1 MCSYQRVNNSYS
13 CQNSKVLNGL
23 LKTELGFQGFVV
35 SDWGGQHTGTASALA
50 GLDMTMPS
58 GNDYWGSQ
66 LVEAVRNGSVPERLL
81 DDKAT
86 RVIAA
91 WYHSRQDDPNLPPVG
106 VGLPYDLLAP
116 HEVVD
121 ARDPDDAETLPE
133 GAIQGHVLVKNVDNA
148 LPLSKPRVLTVYGYD
163 AKRPERNNPNTG
175 SGGWSFGLEST
186 TYDAV
191 KCGFGPYG
199 GQCPVPFPAFV
210 NGTIVS
216 GGGSG
221 AVTPFYIDS
230 PIQALESRARKEGT
244 QLFWDLE
251 NSDNTVPGATDACLV
266 FTNAYSSEGVDRP
279 ALRDDYSDA
288 LVKNIAGK
296 CENTIVVIHNAGIR
310 LVDQWIDHSNVTAVV
325 LAQLPGQDSGEAITR
340 ILYGDVSP
348 SGKLPYTIARNES
361 DYGHLLAPKTES
373 GWDRYFPQDNF
384 TEGVFIDYRA
394 FDENDIQPRFEFGFG
409 LTYTTFKYSNLQIK
423 NTVDLSSLSKVPSG
437 RVIPGGHEDLWD
449 TIATVSADVTNTGD
463 VQAAEIGQLYVT
475 IPGDGQPVRQLR
487 GFDKVLLSPGETK
500 SFEFELR
507 RRDLSVWDVTTQ
519 QWTLLTGSDYDLSV
533 GASSRQLHLNG
544 TLSL

>member
-13 CQNSKVLNGL
+13 CHNSKVLNGL

-35 SDWGGQHTGTASALA
+35 SDWSGQHTGTASALA

-58 GNDYWGSQ
+58 GDDYWGSQ
-66 LVEAVRNGSVPERLL
+66 LVEAVRNGSVPERSL

-91 WYHSRQDDPNLPPVG
+91 WYYSRQDDPNLPPVA
-106 VGLPYDLLAP
+106 VGLPYDLLGP

-121 ARDPDDAETLPE
+121 ARDPDDADTLLE

-163 AKRPERNNPNTG
+163 AKRPERNNPNIG
-175 SGGWSFGLEST
+175 SGDWSFGLEST

-191 KCGFGPYG
+191 KCGFKPYA
-199 GQCPVPFPAFV
+199 GQCSVPFPAFV

-251 NSDNTVPGATDACLV
+251 NSNSTVPGATDACLV
-266 FTNAYSSEGVDRP
+266 FTNAYSSEGVDRV

-288 LVKNIAGK
+288 LVKNIAGQ

-310 LVDQWIDHSNVTAVV
+310 LVDQWIDHPNVTAVV
-325 LAQLPGQDSGEAITR
+325 LAQLPGQDSGEAITQ

-361 DYGHLLAPKTES
+361 DYGSLLAPKTAS

-423 NTVDLSSLSKVPSG
+423 NTVDPSNLSKLPSG

-449 TIATVSADVTNTGD
+449 TVATVIADATNTGD
-463 VQAAEIGQLYVT
+463 VQAAEAGQLYVT

-507 RRDLSVWDVTTQ
+507 RRDLSVWDVTAQ

-533 GASSRQLHLNG
+533 GASSRQLLLNG